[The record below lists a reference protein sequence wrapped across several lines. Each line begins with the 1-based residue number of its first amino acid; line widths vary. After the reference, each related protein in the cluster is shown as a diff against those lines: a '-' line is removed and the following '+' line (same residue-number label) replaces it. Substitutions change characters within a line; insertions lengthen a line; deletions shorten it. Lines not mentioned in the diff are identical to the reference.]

1 VERHGRLAND
11 LCCTCISRFTVP
23 AWLPVLRPSLA
34 QGVMACHRRTYRMGH
49 GAICES
55 MSWGPF
61 ERLLDIILGS
71 CSVLPVSSKWQ
82 LRISSALSHALGAPS
97 RALLV
102 RCVSGKERL
111 LCTVSRGA
119 QVLYPGL
126 LLAPPA
132 PALGLVSRPLVS
144 GKRPFASRLRLSLRR
159 WAYRSMACRRL
170 RRAIPQSSPDSQ
182 FRTHFAVCRPAGFF
196 HVS

>member
-1 VERHGRLAND
+1 MHQPIHSCGQ
-11 LCCTCISRFTVP
+11 VP

-61 ERLLDIILGS
+61 ERLLHIILGS

-82 LRISSALSHALGAPS
+82 LRISCALSHALGAPS
-97 RALLV
+97 RASLV

-126 LLAPPA
+126 LPAPPA
-132 PALGLVSRPLVS
+132 PALGLASRPLVS

-159 WAYRSMACRRL
+159 WAYRAWPVAGSDA
-170 RRAIPQSSPDSQ
+170 PFHSPDSHVNR
-182 FRTHFAVCRPAGFF
+182 FHTHSAVCRPAGFF